1 MNWEE
6 IHAQLT
12 RYSDQ
17 PHNMLLP
24 TPSLLA
30 DLNDDLMHLRH
41 RDHVREDIEQV
52 KAALDALAGVYNA

>member
-12 RYSDQ
+12 RYADA

-24 TPSLLA
+24 TLSLLA

-41 RDHVREDIEQV
+41 RDLVKQEIERV
-52 KAALDALAGVYNA
+52 KAALDALAGTYNT